1 MEDNAVMGGAQAWAD
16 DAAYLPPAVGELD
29 PKALFSEDALR
40 AIVRDPRFRDVA
52 EALAAEA
59 STNFQGLD
67 AASRW
72 LLKDLGRTAIYVGAF
87 ALYAF
92 LGTLTQSGLIAALT
106 ASGVASRSRVI
117 SFVDRAI
124 ATGRL
129 GMSPGP
135 LPWTQRPLTPRP
147 VFVEVLRDLLAGGLR
162 AIGPIDPTV
171 ALAARSLSNDRTV
184 AAAYVTLGRT
194 SGAMRSLGAPPLP
207 RIEFFMQRDGGLKV
221 LQELLLDQDPG
232 RARLLEDTRLSK
244 TDIARRSGVS
254 RIHLNT
260 LLEDAEAAGLLTRVG
275 RSRIVFDRAL
285 SDSYELWVAIQI
297 QGARLIAETILA
309 HET

>member
-1 MEDNAVMGGAQAWAD
+1 MEDDAVAGAARTWAD
-16 DAAYLPPAVGELD
+16 DTAHGAPSAGSLD
-29 PKALFSEDALR
+29 PNALFGEDALR
-40 AIVRDPRFRDVA
+40 GVVRDPRLRGVA

-59 STNFQGLD
+59 SAHFQGLD
-67 AASRW
+67 GASRW
-72 LLKDLGRTAIYVGAF
+72 LLKDLGRTTIYVGAF

-106 ASGVASRSRVI
+106 ASGVARRSRVI
-117 SFVDRAI
+117 AFVDRAI

-129 GMSPGP
+129 AVAPGSS
-135 LPWTQRPLTPRP
+135 PWTQRPLIPRP

-171 ALAARSLSNDRTV
+171 ALAARSLSSDRTL

-194 SGAMRSLGAPPLP
+194 SGALGALGAPLLP

-232 RARLLEDTRLSK
+232 RVRLLEAARLSK
-244 TDIARRSGVS
+244 SDIARRGGVS

-260 LLEDAEAAGLLTRVG
+260 LLADAEAAGLLTRVG
-275 RSRIVFDRAL
+275 HGRIVFDPAL

-297 QGARLIAETILA
+297 QGARLVAETILA